1 MVLIPYERN
10 WNTDNEET
18 NEEAYDVDPELYAF
32 KWVHS
37 TQQED
42 SKLHS
47 RLKKKMLRKDK
58 LCHSLLGLLRSR
70 MVRNTSPSLKL
81 LRLWGIYERS

>member
-37 TQQED
+37 PQQED

-47 RLKKKMLRKDK
+47 RLKKNATQR
-58 LCHSLLGLLRSR
+58 
-70 MVRNTSPSLKL
+70 
-81 LRLWGIYERS
+81 

>member
-10 WNTDNEET
+10 WNTDNGET
-18 NEEAYDVDPELYAF
+18 NDAVYDVDPELYAF
-32 KWVHS
+32 NWVHS

-47 RLKKKMLRKDK
+47 RKKKCYTKINCVIVYWD
-58 LCHSLLGLLRSR
+58 S
-70 MVRNTSPSLKL
+70 
-81 LRLWGIYERS
+81 

>member
-47 RLKKKMLRKDK
+47 RLKKKCYAKINCAIVYWD
-58 LCHSLLGLLRSR
+58 S
-70 MVRNTSPSLKL
+70 
-81 LRLWGIYERS
+81 

>member
-10 WNTDNEET
+10 WNTDNGET
-18 NEEAYDVDPELYAF
+18 NDAVYDVDPELYAF
-32 KWVHS
+32 NWVHS

-47 RLKKKMLRKDK
+47 RKKNATQR
-58 LCHSLLGLLRSR
+58 
-70 MVRNTSPSLKL
+70 
-81 LRLWGIYERS
+81 